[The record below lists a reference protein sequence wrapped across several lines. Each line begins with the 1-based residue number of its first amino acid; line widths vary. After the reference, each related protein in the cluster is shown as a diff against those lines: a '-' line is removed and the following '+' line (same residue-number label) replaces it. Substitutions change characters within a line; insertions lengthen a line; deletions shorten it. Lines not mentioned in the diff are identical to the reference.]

1 MEQWSV
7 VHRVFAYDAFVKN
20 NESIVKVQ
28 RAFKIHFNIGRHGAV
43 PDRKTI
49 MRWVTA
55 FRTTGKITKKK
66 PPGPLRTITTP
77 ENTERVRAA
86 VLQSPRRSVRKQAQA
101 LQISRSSVQRIV
113 KRELNFHPYK
123 LSIVQQLKPTD
134 YHQRSEFAVE
144 MLSLFEVNDDM
155 LLFMSDEA
163 HFHLDGFVNKQNC
176 RYYAAENP
184 QSLHERPLHSP
195 KVTVWCAVSKKLI
208 IGPYFFEEQGN
219 TVTVNSA
226 RYIDMLNNFLK
237 TELRRRKRT
246 INPLNVWF
254 QQDGAPPH
262 TATATMNVVREM
274 FPGHLISRFGDT
286 HWPPRS
292 PDLTMCDFFLWGYL
306 KSRVYESKPHTLD
319 ELKGAI
325 KTEIALIDENLL
337 QRVHSNFLDRLSS
350 CYEQD
355 GRHMLDVLFKT

>member
-1 MEQWSV
+1 
-7 VHRVFAYDAFVKN
+7 
-20 NESIVKVQ
+20 
-28 RAFKIHFNIGRHGAV
+28 
-43 PDRKTI
+43 

-55 FRTTGKITKKK
+55 FRTTGIITKKK
-66 PPGPLRTITTP
+66 PPGPVRTVTTP

-101 LQISRSSVQRIV
+101 LQINRSSVRRIV

-123 LSIVQQLKPTD
+123 LTIVQQLKPTD
-134 YHQRSEFAVE
+134 YHQRSEFALE
-144 MLSLFEVNDDM
+144 MLSLFEVNDDI

-195 KVTVWCAVSKKLI
+195 KVTVWCALSKKLI

-219 TVTVNSA
+219 TVTVNSVPPTLKCLVTF
-226 RYIDMLNNFLK
+226 LNQSCVK
-237 TELRRRKRT
+237 EDELSTRQISGFNK
-246 INPLNVWF
+246 
-254 QQDGAPPH
+254 
-262 TATATMNVVREM
+262 MK
-274 FPGHLISRFGDT
+274 HLISRFGDM
-286 HWPPRS
+286 HWPPRL
-292 PDLTMCDFFLWGYL
+292 PDLTVCDFFLWGYL
-306 KSRVYESKPHTLD
+306 KSRVYESKPRTLD
-319 ELKGAI
+319 ELKDAI

-337 QRVHSNFLDRLSS
+337 QRVHLNLLDQLSS